1 MAKRV
6 YPGALCRI
14 IGSANGPKGVS
25 VGRTCR
31 AKFLYTDRPPHSL
44 WGEIWRVTSADG
56 KEFVSE
62 HGGIGMEVDCAEDWL
77 EIIDEDPT
85 ASSRTTQKE
94 LENV

>member
-25 VGRTCR
+25 VGRKCK
-31 AKFLYTDRPPHSL
+31 ALYVYTDRPGHSL
-44 WGEIWRVTSADG
+44 WGEIWKVESVDG

-62 HGGIGMEVDCAEDWL
+62 HGGIGMFVDCAEDWL
-77 EIIDEDPT
+77 EVIEEDPN
-85 ASSRTTQKE
+85 ANIRDTTKE
-94 LENV
+94 IENA